1 MLLLLKMQM
10 QQMQAYGFSESG
22 TDKCQLS
29 SVVVVAKTLALNV
42 YSLVFRK
49 EQFDYSSTLFKK
61 IS

>member
-1 MLLLLKMQM
+1 M

-29 SVVVVAKTLALNV
+29 SVVVVAKTLVLNV

-61 IS
+61 NS